1 MKEMIKTAGQ
11 TAMESGKEVNNTSS
25 VESFNNKETMT
36 TESHTTALIKYNVV
50 EQARIVL
57 EEKKKFLVDNA
68 NADKN
73 IIKSAQV
80 NINKA
85 EKEYAEAL
93 KSVKLPITHV
103 EVWEVKESTTDC
115 EIISKKKSEIIIAVS
130 SYNMATTKANTE
142 LEKQPL
148 FVTEAGLFYQEN
160 IELKDLNGNA
170 VPKGTPNVYVPVDNA
185 NQYWQWQAYH
195 EANINSIIKDEQSL
209 TIENVRI
216 KKFESLQEFAQY
228 RGINNVL
235 SRGFNGLEKAGNAA
249 LATQNE
255 FYQKV
260 FEVAIELKAS
270 ISTIVKYYYHGKLL
284 KGKVWNNAM
293 LGVVLDNFQYDL
305 NVGDQIIKTLQD
317 KAFNSKTIKERYM
330 IDAITQLANYTQQEA
345 TEKIGID
352 ETLKVIQSLSKDDVK
367 FLEAVPLDKVNEIYS
382 ALLTQY
388 LKNQG
393 ILKSEATA

>member
-1 MKEMIKTAGQ
+1 MNKKTN
-11 TAMESGKEVNNTSS
+11 EVYTSS
-25 VESFNNKETMT
+25 VEFFNNEETMT
-36 TESHTTALIKYNVV
+36 KENQSTALIKYNVV

-142 LEKQPL
+142 LGKELIQEDKFEKQPL

-216 KKFESLQEFAQY
+216 KKFESLQEFANT
-228 RGINNVL
+228 GVL
-235 SRGFNGLEKAGNAA
+235 
-249 LATQNE
+249 T
-255 FYQKV
+255 
-260 FEVAIELKAS
+260 
-270 ISTIVKYYYHGKLL
+270 
-284 KGKVWNNAM
+284 M
-293 LGVVLDNFQYDL
+293 C
-305 NVGDQIIKTLQD
+305 
-317 KAFNSKTIKERYM
+317 
-330 IDAITQLANYTQQEA
+330 
-345 TEKIGID
+345 
-352 ETLKVIQSLSKDDVK
+352 
-367 FLEAVPLDKVNEIYS
+367 
-382 ALLTQY
+382 
-388 LKNQG
+388 
-393 ILKSEATA
+393 